1 MCHCNMLRG
10 LPATSSGPAWNTLRA
25 SPATGALVRQEN
37 QGEWAHFFLATYWQ
51 DLAAV
56 KAFAGEDYHVAV
68 TYPDD
73 EAFELLSDPMC
84 FSMKSRPCRRCRL
97 MTGQVEDRP
106 ATDGCWPR
114 ESDVYLVW
122 AASRRWVNVA

>member
-25 SPATGALVRQEN
+25 SPATGGAGAPEN
-37 QGEWAHFFLATYWQ
+37 RGEWAHFFLATYWQ

-73 EAFELLSDPMC
+73 DAFELLSDPYV
-84 FSMKSRPCRRCRL
+84 F
-97 MTGQVEDRP
+97 QHEVEVVSP
-106 ATDGCWPR
+106 
-114 ESDVYLVW
+114 L
-122 AASRRWVNVA
+122 

>member
-1 MCHCNMLRG
+1 MLRG

-25 SPATGALVRQEN
+25 SPATGGAGAPGN

-73 EAFELLSDPMC
+73 EAFELLSDPYV
-84 FSMKSRPCRRCRL
+84 F
-97 MTGQVEDRP
+97 QHEVEAVSP
-106 ATDGCWPR
+106 
-114 ESDVYLVW
+114 L
-122 AASRRWVNVA
+122 

>member
-10 LPATSSGPAWNTLRA
+10 LPATSSGPAWNTPGV
-25 SPATGALVRQEN
+25 SPATEARWCARKN

-73 EAFELLSDPMC
+73 DAFELLSDPYV
-84 FSMKSRPCRRCRL
+84 F
-97 MTGQVEDRP
+97 QHEVEAVSP
-106 ATDGCWPR
+106 
-114 ESDVYLVW
+114 L
-122 AASRRWVNVA
+122 

>member
-1 MCHCNMLRG
+1 MLRG

-25 SPATGALVRQEN
+25 SPATGGAGAPEN
-37 QGEWAHFFLATYWQ
+37 RGEWAHFFLATYWQ

-73 EAFELLSDPMC
+73 EAFELLSDPYV
-84 FSMKSRPCRRCRL
+84 F
-97 MTGQVEDRP
+97 QHEVEAVSP
-106 ATDGCWPR
+106 
-114 ESDVYLVW
+114 L
-122 AASRRWVNVA
+122 